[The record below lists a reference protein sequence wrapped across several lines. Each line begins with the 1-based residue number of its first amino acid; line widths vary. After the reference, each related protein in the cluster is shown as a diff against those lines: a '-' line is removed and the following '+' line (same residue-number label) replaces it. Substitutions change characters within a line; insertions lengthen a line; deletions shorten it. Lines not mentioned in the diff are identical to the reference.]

1 MKNLT
6 FAKIQ
11 QINKEAAEMYTG
23 NKCTTEKQYKYCLN
37 VILKRHKVSRDL
49 YMESSMYFSS
59 VDDDVY

>member
-11 QINKEAAEMYTG
+11 QINKEAAEMYAE

-37 VILKRHKVSRDL
+37 VVLKKHKVSHDL
-49 YMESSMYFSS
+49 YMESSIYFCSIE
-59 VDDDVY
+59 DVY